1 MFFFCPER
9 AIKVVPSRAG
19 AGRTGRLYRLYLRHQ
34 PRLPDQEGQLKVKV
48 ELPAPPHLHPGRGNK
63 PKGALE
69 LWPCRAGAST
79 DGQTWA
85 PTDQNFAAWGRGR
98 GLLEQAFAQRSLQ
111 KLLPPTGQE
120 QLPKGPARS
129 AQPPPNRP
137 YRPLEKP
144 HSGLA
149 KTPLPQLNLQ
159 GSGRRVETASWRGGR
174 PSFP

>member
-1 MFFFCPER
+1 MIRQLPCH
-9 AIKVVPSRAG
+9 A
-19 AGRTGRLYRLYLRHQ
+19 RLYKLYLRRQ
-34 PRLPDQEGQLKVKV
+34 LRLPEQEGQLKVRV
-48 ELPAPPHLHPGRGNK
+48 ELPAPPTSTPDGGNK
-63 PKGALE
+63 PEGALE

-85 PTDQNFAAWGRGR
+85 PTDQNLAARGRGR

-111 KLLPPTGQE
+111 KLLPPKGQE

-129 AQPPPNRP
+129 AQSPPNRP

-149 KTPLPQLNLQ
+149 KTPLPQLDLQ
-159 GSGRRVETASWRGGR
+159 GSGRRVETASWGGGR